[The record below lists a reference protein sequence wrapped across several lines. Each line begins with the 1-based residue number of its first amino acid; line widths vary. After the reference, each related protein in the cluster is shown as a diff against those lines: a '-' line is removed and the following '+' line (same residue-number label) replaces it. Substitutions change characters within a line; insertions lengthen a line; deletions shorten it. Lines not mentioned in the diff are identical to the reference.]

1 MTTFSVFDDSGD
13 FFDYSGY
20 FNASSFFIDAFFDF
34 FGDLAFEAQ
43 SANSTTITIFNP
55 DTGITTTATGTGFA
69 FLGPLGDETPIAGTI
84 SSLSM
89 VDNNLQPIGEVTGL
103 AWSLVEFSNVLGAV
117 ELGDLQPAADLL
129 NAGGPITVDGSAAL
143 GGLIMF
149 DLLTP
154 ELTALITQPI
164 TVIGSPDYDE
174 VYGGAG
180 DDTILFGFGDN
191 SDFIGGFVGATFGN
205 DTIDFS
211 NATPFDFP
219 WFSYSEFIDGAVTC
233 LLYTSPSPRDRG

>member
-1 MTTFSVFDDSGD
+1 MTTFSVFGDSD
-13 FFDYSGY
+13 N

-89 VDNNLQPIGEVTGL
+89 VDDNLQPIGEVTGL
-103 AWSLVEFSNVLGAV
+103 AWNLVEFSNVLGAV

-129 NAGGPITVDGSAAL
+129 NAGGPITVDGSGAL

-149 DLLTP
+149 ELLTP

-164 TVIGSPDYDE
+164 TVIGSPGYDE

-180 DDTILFGFGDN
+180 DDTILFGGNTEFH
-191 SDFIGGFVGATFGN
+191 GGFFGATFGN

-211 NATPFDFP
+211 NSTPFDNP
-219 WFSYSEFIDGAVTC
+219 WFSLSLIHI
-233 LLYTSPSPRDRG
+233 